1 MNKFFTLWL
10 SFELGKSEYLYLGLL
25 ERGPMVEKFPF
36 PNFELTQLFLSPKPQ
51 SFLSQRKFLRSFIE
65 VGSGNK
71 ENSKRIKMEKTPLIF
86 DQDSKFEVVSTPN
99 IITKG
104 IDLAFEK
111 ISYEVKGKKI
121 LHGVSAEVG
130 KGELMAIMVTR
141 NHINDILGSN
151 WSRKIDF
158 A

>member
-1 MNKFFTLWL
+1 
-10 SFELGKSEYLYLGLL
+10 
-25 ERGPMVEKFPF
+25 
-36 PNFELTQLFLSPKPQ
+36 
-51 SFLSQRKFLRSFIE
+51 
-65 VGSGNK
+65 
-71 ENSKRIKMEKTPLIF
+71 MEKTPLIF